1 MIQKSVIGNGV
12 RILTEAMPQVVSSSI
27 GIWVENGSRYE
38 EPAENGTSHFI
49 EHLLFKGTK
58 KRTAAQIAE
67 AFDAV
72 GGVLNAFTGKE
83 YTCYYAKVLGKDL
96 EMATEVLAD
105 IFLESIFDPA
115 EIERERQVVL
125 QEISQAEDTPDDF
138 IHDLFN
144 EEFWKGHPL
153 ALPIFGSVATVN
165 KIDRE
170 QLMSFMAERYRSHRV
185 FIAAA
190 GQVEHERLTAKC
202 AGLFGGVAGDGKVE
216 KFSPPIDHPLVL
228 TREKKLE
235 QAHICIGG
243 PGISQSHRL
252 RYAAYV
258 LNTALGGGMSS
269 RLFQEVREKRGRV
282 YSIYSFISSF
292 IDSGY
297 FGVYAGTNPEWV
309 DEVLEVTIAELRKV
323 ELNGL
328 EPAELARAK
337 SQLQGN
343 MLLGMESTDSRMN
356 RLARNEI
363 YFRRDVPLDELSAGN
378 RVRHQRQH
386 RRAGIE
392 LVPTR
397 QTRDGPARRPE
408 RPKNL
413 PRSLRPARIAPQLLP
428 RPLLHG
434 RGGRPQRGR
443 QVRVRAS
450 SCKAGIMFL
459 LSFYSAPPSRQQP

>member
-1 MIQKSVIGNGV
+1 MIQKSVLGNGV

-38 EPAENGTSHFI
+38 DPAENGTSHFI

-58 KRTAAQIAE
+58 TRTAAEIAE
-67 AFDAV
+67 AFDSV

-105 IFLESIFDPA
+105 IFLESTFAA
-115 EIERERQVVL
+115 EEIDRERQVVL

-138 IHDLFN
+138 IHDLFTEN
-144 EEFWKGHPL
+144 FWQGHPL
-153 ALPIFGSVATVN
+153 ALPIFGSVETVN

-170 QLMSFMAERYRSHRV
+170 LLTSFMMARYRSSRV

-202 AGLFGGVAGDGKVE
+202 AGLFGGIAGDGKVE
-216 KFSPPIDHPLVL
+216 KISPPTDRPMVINRQKD
-228 TREKKLE
+228 LE

-243 PGISQSHRL
+243 PGISQTHRL

-297 FGVYAGTNPEWV
+297 FGVYAGTV
-309 DEVLEVTIAELRKV
+309 VYRQRLFR
-323 ELNGL
+323 GL
-328 EPAELARAK
+328 C
-337 SQLQGN
+337 GN
-343 MLLGMESTDSRMN
+343 QSG
-356 RLARNEI
+356 
-363 YFRRDVPLDELSAGN
+363 V
-378 RVRHQRQH
+378 
-386 RRAGIE
+386 
-392 LVPTR
+392 
-397 QTRDGPARRPE
+397 
-408 RPKNL
+408 
-413 PRSLRPARIAPQLLP
+413 
-428 RPLLHG
+428 G
-434 RGGRPQRGR
+434 R
-443 QVRVRAS
+443 
-450 SCKAGIMFL
+450 
-459 LSFYSAPPSRQQP
+459 

>member
-1 MIQKSVIGNGV
+1 MLDLA
-12 RILTEAMPQVVSSSI
+12 RSSDK
-27 GIWVENGSRYE
+27 N
-38 EPAENGTSHFI
+38 
-49 EHLLFKGTK
+49 
-58 KRTAAQIAE
+58 AAR
-67 AFDAV
+67 AV
-72 GGVLNAFTGKE
+72 TRRHE
-83 YTCYYAKVLGKDL
+83 RHQQ
-96 EMATEVLAD
+96 LA
-105 IFLESIFDPA
+105 
-115 EIERERQVVL
+115 V
-125 QEISQAEDTPDDF
+125 DF
-138 IHDLFN
+138 IYLFT

-153 ALPIFGSVATVN
+153 ALPIFGSVETVN

-170 QLMSFMAERYRSHRV
+170 LLVSFMAARYRSSRV

-216 KFSPPIDHPLVL
+216 KFSPPIDKPLVL

-309 DEVLEVTIAELRKV
+309 DEVLEVTVAELRKV
-323 ELNGL
+323 EKDGL

-363 YFRRDVPLDELSAGN
+363 YFRRDVSLEELSI
-378 RVRHQRQH
+378 
-386 RRAGIE
+386 GIDAVTNDNIVE
-392 LVPTR
+392 LASTWFQAEKLAMVLLGDLKGR
-397 QTRDGPARRPE
+397 KIGRE
-408 RPKNL
+408 VF
-413 PRSLRPARIAPQLLP
+413 APL
-428 RPLLHG
+428 
-434 RGGRPQRGR
+434 
-443 QVRVRAS
+443 A
-450 SCKAGIMFL
+450 
-459 LSFYSAPPSRQQP
+459 